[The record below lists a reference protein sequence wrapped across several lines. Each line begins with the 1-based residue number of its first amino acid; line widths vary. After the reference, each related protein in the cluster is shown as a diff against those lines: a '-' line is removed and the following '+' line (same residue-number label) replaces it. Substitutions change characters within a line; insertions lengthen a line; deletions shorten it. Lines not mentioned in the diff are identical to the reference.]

1 MALKHPTFFSAE
13 IAAITPRNDDG
24 ADAFDGRSA
33 ATAPYLAPPAEET
46 ITHGEGLVLM
56 DDMEALRL
64 ALSGVD
70 ADHDYSTSIN

>member
-13 IAAITPRNDDG
+13 IAAITPRNDALDG
-24 ADAFDGRSA
+24 GSTATDPYRAPLAD
-33 ATAPYLAPPAEET
+33 ET

-64 ALSGVD
+64 ALSGGD
-70 ADHDYSTSIN
+70 ADQDYSISIN

>member
-13 IAAITPRNDDG
+13 IAAITPRSG

-33 ATAPYLAPPAEET
+33 ATVPYLAPPAEET
-46 ITHGEGLVLM
+46 ITHKEGLVLM

-64 ALSGVD
+64 ALSGGD
-70 ADHDYSTSIN
+70 ADHDYSRSIN

>member
-24 ADAFDGRSA
+24 DNAFDGRSA

-64 ALSGVD
+64 ALSGGD
-70 ADHDYSTSIN
+70 EDQEHSRSIN